1 MKYSSQI
8 FAMTLS
14 VASIITCGCA
24 VSGKVTDFNRKTTY
38 VNSIYLDDPGT
49 LKVHDGNAVRD
60 LNIKKIKVLRISAD
74 VSKMFNRE
82 LYYLAEIV
90 FMNGETIGSFDEKR
104 MKAYVAVNTC
114 LYGDAQG
121 SEYSIMLND
130 VSKIEFG
137 IR

>member
-1 MKYSSQI
+1 MKYSLPI
-8 FAMTLS
+8 FPIILS
-14 VASIITCGCA
+14 VASLIICGCA
-24 VSGKVTDFNRKTTY
+24 VTGKVTDFNKKTTY
-38 VNSIYLDDPGT
+38 VSSIYLDDPGT
-49 LKVHDGNAVRD
+49 LRVHDGNAIRE
-60 LNIKKIKVLRISAD
+60 LHLTKIKVLRISAD

-90 FMNGETIGSFDEKR
+90 FKDGTITGSFDEKR
-104 MKAYVAVNTC
+104 VKAYIAVNHN
-114 LYGDAQG
+114 LFGYAQG